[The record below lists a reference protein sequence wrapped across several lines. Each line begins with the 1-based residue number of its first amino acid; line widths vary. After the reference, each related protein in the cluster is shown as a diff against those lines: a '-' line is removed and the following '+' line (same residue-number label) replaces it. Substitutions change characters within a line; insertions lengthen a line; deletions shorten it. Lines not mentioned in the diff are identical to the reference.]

1 MIIKGGHAEC
11 VIAGGSDSVSHAEV
25 PLPRGLT
32 RGLAMTVYG
41 GAKDFQTKLQKFWQY
56 SGPTAQW
63 IPGFPAIAEKSTGKT
78 MGYHCDMMA
87 EFNGV
92 TREAQDKLAAESHE
106 KAHQALTKGY
116 LDQEFVPIDNK
127 CFPLIPII

>member
-1 MIIKGGHAEC
+1 MIIKQGHADV

-32 RGLAMTVYG
+32 RGLSMVTFG
-41 GAKDFQTKLQKFWQY
+41 GAKDLKGKLQKFWDY
-56 SGPTAQW
+56 SGPASGW
-63 IPGFPAIAEKSTGKT
+63 IPGFPAVAEKSTGKT

-92 TREAQDKLAAESHE
+92 TRQAQDQLAAESHE
-106 KAHQALTKGY
+106 KALKALQKGY
-116 LDQEFVPIDNK
+116 LKEEITPIDNRSLL
-127 CFPLIPII
+127 FVF